1 MPTNRTNGENIA
13 SQTEAYYDELASQEQ
28 EYLDEA
34 EEELRAILAD
44 DPSPSRNCSLVSTD
58 NFGDRE
64 LIQTDIRTIQTSDG
78 PENGMFCASSTS
90 RSSVH
95 KGLTQC

>member
-1 MPTNRTNGENIA
+1 MSTNKSNDENITTH
-13 SQTEAYYDELASQEQ
+13 TEANYEELASQDQ

-44 DPSPSRNCSLVSTD
+44 DPSPSRNCNPVLTE
-58 NFGDRE
+58 NCGDRE

-78 PENGMFCASSTS
+78 PENAMFCASSTTIS
-90 RSSVH
+90 FVH
-95 KGLTQC
+95 KGQTQC